1 MILLQACG
9 GLVVAVV
16 VKYADNILKGFAAS
30 FSIITACLISYLFLD
45 FQPTVLFVIGAT
57 LVLSSSYMYEKG
69 LPASLF
75 WLKRGPFSWLFSDTP
90 LMIGSKDK
98 MDNDERSMVAPP
110 IGSIQR
116 SKEEV

>member
-1 MILLQACG
+1 MVILLQACG
-9 GLVVAVV
+9 GLVVVV
-16 VKYADNILKGFAAS
+16 VKCADNILKGFAAS

-57 LVLSSSYMYEKG
+57 LVLSSSYMYEG

-75 WLKRGPFSWLFSDTP
+75 WLKGVLFLVIQRYTHD
-90 LMIGSKDK
+90 GSKDK